1 MTVKEQVH
9 ELVEALDDTDARLTL
24 RFLSR
29 LTSRAPDTATP
40 GILALDEDDATDSED
55 WLARGRPLTL
65 DSPLWNIVGM
75 ADSGP
80 EGPTDVSRN
89 KHKYLADAYAD
100 LHEEE

>member
-1 MTVKEQVH
+1 MTVKERVH
-9 ELVEALDDTDARLTL
+9 ELVDGLDEADAQRALRYLTHL
-24 RFLSR
+24 ASK
-29 LTSRAPDTATP
+29 APELETAEPTV
-40 GILALDEDDATDSED
+40 IDEDDDVD
-55 WLARGRPLTL
+55 WISQGRPLTF

-80 EGPTDVSRN
+80 DGPTDVSRN